1 MTRQSTNCFILSLF
15 AAVLLLTGIMTSSAT
30 AGDTKLPDIDY
41 LIQVAR
47 ATTGWYQPPMGGPQV
62 RYIID
67 HATGKSYL
75 VEVDY
80 WGSAQVLGEF

>member
-1 MTRQSTNCFILSLF
+1 MMRKSLNYLILSLF
-15 AAVLLLTGIMTSSAT
+15 AAVLLLTGIMTSSAA

-47 ATTGWYQPPMGGPQV
+47 ATTGWYQPPMGGPQT

-80 WGSAQVLGEF
+80 WGAARVLGEF